1 MQAAV
6 SPKQENRRGVQYR
19 NEGEDRELTGCRE
32 KGKRTVHEFEGC
44 GIMPWLYENRVLV
57 DPDTDGVRRA
67 HDNSDLACIVQASC
81 TQGSGHDFHSGFSN
95 HSRLPEG

>member
-1 MQAAV
+1 MVRFLCEVEWREEKGEERGSLDEGGMQAVV

-32 KGKRTVHEFEGC
+32 KGKNTVHEFEGC

-67 HDNSDLACIVQASC
+67 CGNSDRHA
-81 TQGSGHDFHSGFSN
+81 
-95 HSRLPEG
+95 